1 MDRNDIRKVLAKDAK
16 LYIFDMDGTILN
28 SMVEWFHLGRN
39 YLVAQGVAVP
49 DDLEQRIE
57 TMTMDESAEY
67 FQSLGVDKSVPEIN
81 EGIFAYIREKYRTSI
96 PAKEGMLDLIRKLS
110 QKEDSILCILTTS
123 ERKCAEMAMERL
135 DILNCFRDIFDSE
148 QIGLNKR
155 SGAIY
160 QWVCEH
166 YDVAQKDTIIFED
179 AIYAVK
185 AAKETDCYVYGM
197 KDSSN
202 STVWNEICEMAD
214 DIIC

>member
-1 MDRNDIRKVLAKDAK
+1 MDRDDIRKVLAKDAK

-96 PAKEGMLDLIRKLS
+96 PAKEGMLS
-110 QKEDSILCILTTS
+110 SFWDSCRIKSNIPS
-123 ERKCAEMAMERL
+123 FAG
-135 DILNCFRDIFDSE
+135 I
-148 QIGLNKR
+148 
-155 SGAIY
+155 
-160 QWVCEH
+160 
-166 YDVAQKDTIIFED
+166 DVRYFSRI
-179 AIYAVK
+179 
-185 AAKETDCYVYGM
+185 
-197 KDSSN
+197 
-202 STVWNEICEMAD
+202 
-214 DIIC
+214 

>member
-96 PAKEGMLDLIRKLS
+96 PAKEGMLDL
-110 QKEDSILCILTTS
+110 TG
-123 ERKCAEMAMERL
+123 
-135 DILNCFRDIFDSE
+135 NCP
-148 QIGLNKR
+148 KR
-155 SGAIY
+155 GQHSL
-160 QWVCEH
+160 H
-166 YDVAQKDTIIFED
+166 F
-179 AIYAVK
+179 
-185 AAKETDCYVYGM
+185 
-197 KDSSN
+197 
-202 STVWNEICEMAD
+202 D
-214 DIIC
+214 DIGAKMCRDGNGEIGRFELFSGYL

>member
-96 PAKEGMLDLIRKLS
+96 PAKEGMLDLIRQLS
-110 QKEDSILCILTTS
+110 
-123 ERKCAEMAMERL
+123 
-135 DILNCFRDIFDSE
+135 
-148 QIGLNKR
+148 KR
-155 SGAIY
+155 GQHSL
-160 QWVCEH
+160 H
-166 YDVAQKDTIIFED
+166 F
-179 AIYAVK
+179 
-185 AAKETDCYVYGM
+185 
-197 KDSSN
+197 
-202 STVWNEICEMAD
+202 D
-214 DIIC
+214 DIGAKMCRDGNGEIGRFELFSGYL

>member
-81 EGIFAYIREKYRTSI
+81 EGIL
-96 PAKEGMLDLIRKLS
+96 P
-110 QKEDSILCILTTS
+110 
-123 ERKCAEMAMERL
+123 
-135 DILNCFRDIFDSE
+135 
-148 QIGLNKR
+148 
-155 SGAIY
+155 
-160 QWVCEH
+160 
-166 YDVAQKDTIIFED
+166 IFEKN
-179 AIYAVK
+179 IVRRSRQR
-185 AAKETDCYVYGM
+185 KEC
-197 KDSSN
+197 
-202 STVWNEICEMAD
+202 
-214 DIIC
+214 

>member
-81 EGIFAYIREKYRTSI
+81 ERGQHSLHF
-96 PAKEGMLDLIRKLS
+96 
-110 QKEDSILCILTTS
+110 
-123 ERKCAEMAMERL
+123 
-135 DILNCFRDIFDSE
+135 
-148 QIGLNKR
+148 
-155 SGAIY
+155 
-160 QWVCEH
+160 
-166 YDVAQKDTIIFED
+166 
-179 AIYAVK
+179 
-185 AAKETDCYVYGM
+185 
-197 KDSSN
+197 
-202 STVWNEICEMAD
+202 D
-214 DIIC
+214 DIGAKMCRDGNGEIGRFELFSGYL